1 MASCRIL
8 CGRWRRGYGIRI
20 PRCVPRASRKSTT
33 ALVRFAH
40 GHVAQVVFKSLIT
53 LHTIMRSGSL
63 DPVFSYLSSSSIS
76 LSLSGQE
83 AANVAAYGHYL
94 ASRIKAYGNLKR
106 DVIRD
111 KSDRRAA
118 NRLRKLTVEQGLLR
132 ETREIQRMIAAL
144 VDSKVSL
151 AWTSSCI
158 LS

>member
-1 MASCRIL
+1 M
-8 CGRWRRGYGIRI
+8 
-20 PRCVPRASRKSTT
+20 
-33 ALVRFAH
+33 
-40 GHVAQVVFKSLIT
+40 QVVFKSLIT

-63 DPVFSYLSSSSIS
+63 DAVFSYLSSSSIS

-144 VDSKVSL
+144 VDSKVRCLHLQSYESRTDRVL
-151 AWTSSCI
+151 NSSTRRTSTTMSR
-158 LS
+158 